1 MRGTSKCHL
10 ALPRIEYSR
19 LGDQGQFNA
28 RGGADLP
35 CFSTRQWRFARPRGT
50 PRGGTA
56 NVPSVSSEA
65 NKMHDGTGRHQQALF
80 VAADHPVFAG
90 HFPDA
95 PVVPAVLLLSKV
107 LDAAEQWLGAQ
118 AQPLRLRQAKF
129 PAPWLPGMQVR
140 VMLERADRD
149 LRFEVS
155 ADERPLAIG
164 VFELQAPTGTLE
176 EHR

>member
-1 MRGTSKCHL
+1 
-10 ALPRIEYSR
+10 
-19 LGDQGQFNA
+19 
-28 RGGADLP
+28 
-35 CFSTRQWRFARPRGT
+35 
-50 PRGGTA
+50 
-56 NVPSVSSEA
+56 VSSEA
-65 NKMHDGTGRHQQALF
+65 NNMHDGTGRHQQPLF

-140 VMLERADRD
+140 VMLERANRD

-164 VFELQAPTGTLE
+164 VFELQAPTGILE